1 METPLRN
8 SFRFRGRS
16 YLAFVLTP
24 EAPTGGWLAE
34 LDVWLSR
41 SSGFFQSKPVVIDLS
56 RISTS
61 KEELGALIADLNA
74 RNIRIFGLEGA
85 DPTWLGP
92 GLPPLVSGGR
102 TAGLIEI
109 ADQSAQLPDNV
120 PSRPSAAA
128 LLIDAPVRSGQSIVH
143 PDGDVAIVGSVASGA
158 EIVAGGSIHVYGT
171 LRGRAL
177 AGTNGN
183 ANARI
188 FCRHL
193 DAELIAIDGYYKIA
207 DEFDPHMHRKPIHA
221 WLESD
226 TLNVATLD

>member
-1 METPLRN
+1 MESPSRN

-24 EAPTGGWLAE
+24 EAPTSNWLSE

-41 SSGFFQSKPVVIDLS
+41 SPKFFQSKPVVIDLC
-56 RISTS
+56 RLSTT
-61 KEELGALIADLNA
+61 KEELATLIADLNS
-74 RNIRIFGLEGA
+74 RNVRILGIEGVDA
-85 DPTWLGP
+85 AWLAP
-92 GLPPLVSGGR
+92 GLPPLLSGGR
-102 TAGLIEI
+102 MAGLVDS
-109 ADQSAQLPDNV
+109 ADQPP
-120 PSRPSAAA
+120 PSTINSSRQSSPA
-128 LLIDAPVRSGQSIVH
+128 LLIDEPVRSGQSIVH
-143 PDGDVAIVGSVASGA
+143 PDGDIAIVGSVASGA

-177 AGTNGN
+177 AGTNGD

-188 FCRHL
+188 FCSHL

-207 DEFDPHMHRKPIHA
+207 EEFEPHMHKKSIHA